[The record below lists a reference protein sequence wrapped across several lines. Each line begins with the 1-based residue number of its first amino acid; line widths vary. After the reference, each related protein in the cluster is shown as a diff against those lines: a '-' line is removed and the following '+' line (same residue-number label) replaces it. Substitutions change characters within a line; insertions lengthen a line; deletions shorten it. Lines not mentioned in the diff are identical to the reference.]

1 MEQYCEN
8 LPKIELHAHLNGS
21 LSEATL
27 AKLAELK
34 GIPPPT
40 FDLAKLTIDEVW
52 NAFAIIQQLTDSPES
67 VEMACY
73 LTLGE
78 FADDNVKYIE
88 LRSTPR
94 TEWYMA
100 SVLRGM
106 KRRSDE
112 QVFLMQLKVI
122 KEQGH

>member
-1 MEQYCEN
+1 MAN
-8 LPKIELHAHLNGS
+8 DNTH
-21 LSEATL
+21 SESTL
-27 AKLAELK
+27 TKLAESK
-34 GIPPPT
+34 GVPPPT

-52 NAFAIIQQLTDSPES
+52 NAFAVIQKLTDTPET

-78 FADDNVKYIE
+78 FAADNVKYIE

-94 TEWYMA
+94 TPWYMA

-106 KRRSDE
+106 KPRSDE
-112 QVFLMQLKVI
+112 QVLFFAALKVTKANEI
-122 KEQGH
+122 SKQPL

>member
-1 MEQYCEN
+1 MGKSIEMEQYCQN

-52 NAFAIIQQLTDSPES
+52 NAFAIIQQLTDSPEA

-112 QVFLMQLKVI
+112 QVFF
-122 KEQGH
+122 